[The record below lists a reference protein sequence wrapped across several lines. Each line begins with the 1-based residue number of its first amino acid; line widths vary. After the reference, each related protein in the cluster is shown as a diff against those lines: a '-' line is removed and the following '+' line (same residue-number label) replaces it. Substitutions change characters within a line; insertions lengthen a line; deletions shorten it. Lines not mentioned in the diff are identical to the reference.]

1 MPRKAN
7 KPLGRMRW
15 SRNKFVN
22 AIKIITLGQ
31 PDYEIFKIRDNV
43 FLFMFESL
51 APKTL

>member
-15 SRNKFVN
+15 SRKKSVS

-31 PDYEIFKIRDNV
+31 QDYELLKINDNV
-43 FLFMFESL
+43 LLFMFESL
-51 APKTL
+51 APKI